1 MAFAK
6 RLPDLIFQNTFL
18 WSLRSSSVK
27 RFQFDRS
34 QTSTDWKKVEKRRNR
49 IFPECN
55 RPIHF
60 KLFKLINFAGKGGKL
75 TVDSR
80 ERDWTS
86 WNVFKSVLS
95 RSKWKEKSK
104 KGLHFLDGL
113 KRVKNADKFLTIFL
127 EIDFKVQ
134 SWWIFLAKKTVFDVT
149 SNEWMRASER
159 ESVCVCVCVRE
170 REKERAEGDRKCFD
184 QR

>member
-1 MAFAK
+1 MKNCLGTFLTFHYHNCFLLEPIPALFLKIIMAFAN

-113 KRVKNADKFLTIFL
+113 KRVKNADKF
-127 EIDFKVQ
+127 
-134 SWWIFLAKKTVFDVT
+134 
-149 SNEWMRASER
+149 
-159 ESVCVCVCVRE
+159 
-170 REKERAEGDRKCFD
+170 
-184 QR
+184 